1 MSVKL
6 SPTQEQAVAV
16 ISANG
21 GKIERWAGGF
31 WTTPGM
37 TFVQRT
43 GYRAPDWYVGAPT
56 IAVLS
61 RLGLLRKTKV
71 VGPLAVE
78 FELTEKTS

>member
-1 MSVKL
+1 MAL
-6 SPTQEQAVAV
+6 SSTQQQAVAK
-16 ISANG
+16 IRADG
-21 GKIERWAGGF
+21 GKIERWPGGF

-37 TFVQRT
+37 TFVQRN
-43 GYRAPDWYVGAPT
+43 GYRAPDWYVTVQT

-71 VGPLAVE
+71 VGSLAVE